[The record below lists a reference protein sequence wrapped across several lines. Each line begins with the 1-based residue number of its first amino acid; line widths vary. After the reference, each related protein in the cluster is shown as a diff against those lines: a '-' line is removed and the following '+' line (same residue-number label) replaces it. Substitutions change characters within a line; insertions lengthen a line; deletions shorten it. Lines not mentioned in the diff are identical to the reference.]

1 MNVATI
7 MKLKK
12 NLFLFCL
19 FCFMALQVKAQWT
32 VKDSIDLKK
41 ILGSDGEI
49 KLNSNALKMLSKS
62 LYGKPEMILDKSWM
76 QYDLTLP
83 TTPFADKEEEEV
95 EDEHPLKIS
104 LNPYNA
110 NTKYNYDPVY
120 KKTIRVSNAYHGD
133 ITSLTRKNAPGTTRA
148 NNAHFMMM
156 GGGISGGFNCDFSYI
171 SSKRFW
177 NFRAK
182 KARKR
187 TLEVLQQ
194 YSDSAQLYLNIK
206 IKDAE

>member
-1 MNVATI
+1 MNVATT

-12 NLFLFCL
+12 NLFFLCL
-19 FCFMALQVKAQWT
+19 FCFLALQARAQWT
-32 VKDSIDLKK
+32 VKDSVNLKK
-41 ILGSDGEI
+41 ILESDGEI
-49 KLNSNALKMLSKS
+49 KLNSNALKMLGKS
-62 LYGKPEMILDKSWM
+62 LYGEPGMVLDKSWM

-83 TTPFADKEEEEV
+83 TTPFADKEEEV
-95 EDEHPLKIS
+95 EDKHPLKIS

-133 ITSLTRKNAPGTTRA
+133 LSSLTRRNAPGTTRG
-148 NNAHFMMM
+148 NNAHFMLM
-156 GGGISGGFNCDFSYI
+156 GGGISGGFNCDFAYI
-171 SSKRFW
+171 SSKKFW

-187 TLEVLQQ
+187 TLEVLEQ
-194 YSDSAQLYLNIK
+194 YSDSAQLYLNVK
-206 IKDAE
+206 KRDLK